1 MFFISL
7 SQRSHLTF
15 SVSETLFYMVQV
27 TYSFKNREY
36 FQMEDSILNQLAESA
51 KNLLFALLEPLEDRM
66 AHEDGKICINL
77 DQHPK
82 IELEGFTT
90 DTRQQIEMTLRGEA

>member
-7 SQRSHLTF
+7 SQRRHLSLVYPKPFFT
-15 SVSETLFYMVQV
+15 MVQV

-51 KNLLFALLEPLEDRM
+51 KNLLFALLEPLEDLM
-66 AHEDGKICINL
+66 AREDGKICINL

-82 IELEGFTT
+82 IELEGFTK
-90 DTRQQIEMTLRGEA
+90 DTQQQIEMTLRGEA